1 MSAERRICV
10 RVVTEIQSRSAIRRQ
25 APMRWRRERLRDL
38 DLA

>member
-1 MSAERRICV
+1 MADMRADCHQ
-10 RVVTEIQSRSAIRRQ
+10 IQSRSAIRRQ